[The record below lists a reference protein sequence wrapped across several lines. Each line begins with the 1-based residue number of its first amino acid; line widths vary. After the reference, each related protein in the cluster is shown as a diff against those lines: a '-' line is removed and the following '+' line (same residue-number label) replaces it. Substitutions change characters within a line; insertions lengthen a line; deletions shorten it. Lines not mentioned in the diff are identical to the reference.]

1 MLNQTTTPQSF
12 FLAKERDKLWFQK
25 AATFIE
31 SAKMHKITFETPLLV
46 STFISLQQIFL
57 ERNPCFWQNWLWGL
71 QKSINKFTN
80 RKLQNCLYYLLTNYA
95 SFQCVS
101 ESSNLCDPPKIFHAK
116 KS

>member
-46 STFISLQQIFL
+46 STFISL
-57 ERNPCFWQNWLWGL
+57 
-71 QKSINKFTN
+71 
-80 RKLQNCLYYLLTNYA
+80 
-95 SFQCVS
+95 
-101 ESSNLCDPPKIFHAK
+101 
-116 KS
+116 